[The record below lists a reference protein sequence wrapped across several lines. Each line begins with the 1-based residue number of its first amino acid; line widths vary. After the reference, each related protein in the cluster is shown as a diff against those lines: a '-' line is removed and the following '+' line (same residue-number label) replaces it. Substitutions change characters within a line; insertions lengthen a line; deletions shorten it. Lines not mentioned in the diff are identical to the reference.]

1 MKVSTLRAKSFCIV
15 HVGLALAV
23 CAGPGWAQEQKS
35 KPARYTVT
43 DLGTL
48 DGGTYSEPYSITQ
61 IGLISGTAS
70 PPDGTQ
76 HAVLWFRGLSFDIGN
91 PGLGGPDSI
100 AFSSN
105 DWIQTIGEAETS
117 TSDPNGEDFCGFK
130 ALGLPSS
137 GTCLPFLWQNGVMSP
152 LATLGGPNG
161 AANMINN
168 QGEVA
173 GLAETAIKDP
183 KCPAPQVLQFE
194 PVIWEKGQVQ
204 KLPTIHGDPDGAA
217 FGINDNGQVAGASGD
232 CTTFNTNTLV
242 NLQPLHALLWQKS
255 TVTDLG
261 SLGGTG
267 KGMGI
272 LAFNL
277 NNRAQVVGFSDIKD
291 DQYFHAFLWSK
302 GTGMKDLGTLSG
314 DVRSVAIGI
323 NDRGDVT
330 GLSLDMDFNP
340 TAVLWHNGVLTNLN
354 TLIPAKSPLFLIQAC
369 SINSRGEIV
378 GLAVQTSTGDLH
390 AFLAT
395 PRTDGSES
403 AAPAEQGGGG
413 ENPKVAV
420 PENVRAQMRAGR
432 FGARFM
438 GPQ

>member
-1 MKVSTLRAKSFCIV
+1 MLRAKSFCIV
-15 HVGLALAV
+15 HIGLALAV
-23 CAGPGWAQEQKS
+23 CGGPGWAQEQKS

-48 DGGTYSEPYSITQ
+48 DGGTYSEPYFITH
-61 IGLISGTAS
+61 IGLVSGTAS
-70 PPDGTQ
+70 LPDGTQ
-76 HAVLWFRGLSFDIGN
+76 HAVLWFRGLNFDIGV
-91 PGLGGPDSI
+91 PGLGGPNSISFSTNDSI
-100 AFSSN
+100 QA
-105 DWIQTIGEAETS
+105 IGEAETS
-117 TSDPNGEDFCGFK
+117 TSDPNSEDFCGFK

-161 AANMINN
+161 VANMINN
-168 QGEVA
+168 QGQVV
-173 GLAETAIKDP
+173 GLAETSIKDP
-183 KCPAPQVLQFE
+183 KCPAPQVLHFE
-194 PVIWEKGQVQ
+194 PVIWEKGKVQ
-204 KLPTIHGDPDGAA
+204 KLPTIHDDPDGAA
-217 FGINDNGQVAGASGD
+217 FGINDNGQVVGASGD
-232 CTTFNTNTLV
+232 CTTFNANTLV
-242 NLQPLHALLWQKS
+242 NLQPLHALLWQKG

-267 KGMGI
+267 QGMGI

-277 NNRAQVVGFSDIKD
+277 NNRGQVVGFSDIKD
-291 DQYFHAFLWSK
+291 DKYFHAFLWNK
-302 GTGMKDLGTLSG
+302 ETGMKDLGTLSG
-314 DVRSVAIGI
+314 DVRSVALGI

-340 TAVLWHNGVLTNLN
+340 TAFLWHNGVLTDLN
-354 TLIPAKSPLFLIQAC
+354 TLIPAKSPLFLMQAC

-390 AFLAT
+390 AYLAT
-395 PRTDGSES
+395 PSTGGGGS
-403 AAPAEQGGGG
+403 ATAAEQGGGG
-413 ENPKVAV
+413 EGPKFAV

-432 FGARFM
+432 FGARLM

>member
-1 MKVSTLRAKSFCIV
+1 MKVSMLRAKSFCIV
-15 HVGLALAV
+15 HLGLALAV
-23 CAGPGWAQEQKS
+23 CAGTGWTQEQKS

-76 HAVLWFRGLSFDIGN
+76 HAVLWFRGLNFDISI
-91 PGLGGPDSI
+91 PGLGGPNSISFSTNDSI
-100 AFSSN
+100 QA
-105 DWIQTIGEAETS
+105 IGEAETS
-117 TSDPNGEDFCGFK
+117 TSDPNSEDFCGFK

-137 GTCLPFLWQNGVMSP
+137 GTCLPFLWQDGVMSP
-152 LATLGGPNG
+152 LATLGGHNG
-161 AANMINN
+161 AANMINS
-168 QGEVA
+168 QGEVV

-194 PVIWEKGQVQ
+194 PVIWEKGKVQ
-204 KLPTIHGDPDGAA
+204 KLPTIHDDPDGAA
-217 FGINDNGQVAGASGD
+217 FGVNDTGQVVGASGD
-232 CTTFNTNTLV
+232 CIAFNTNLLV
-242 NLQPLHALLWQKS
+242 NLQPLHALLWQKD

-261 SLGGTG
+261 TLGGTG
-267 KGMGI
+267 HGMGI

-277 NNRAQVVGFSDIKD
+277 NNKGQVVGFSDTKD
-291 DQYFHAFLWSK
+291 DKYFHAFLWNK
-302 GTGMKDLGTLSG
+302 ETGMKDLGTLAG

-340 TAVLWHNGVLTNLN
+340 TAFLWHNGVLTDLN
-354 TLIPAKSPLFLIQAC
+354 TLIPAKSPLFLMQAC

-390 AFLAT
+390 AYLAT
-395 PRTDGSES
+395 PSTGGSES
-403 AAPAEQGGGG
+403 AAPAEQGVGG
-413 ENPKVAV
+413 ESPKVAV
-420 PENVRAQMRAGR
+420 PENVRGQMRAGR